1 MIKLRD
7 YQEEALAAVEQA
19 LERGVRRQVLNLAT
33 GLGKTIC
40 FAELIRRRG
49 GTALVLA
56 HRDELITQAV
66 EKICLVHPW
75 VHIGVVKAEVNEA
88 DADVVVASVQSLHE
102 RRLKQWEPDRF
113 DTVIID
119 ECHHATAP
127 SYRRIIDYLQPELLL
142 GVTATPFRGD
152 RLTLAGVFDEIV
164 YSYGILEG
172 IRNGYLVDIEAYRI
186 QTDVDLDGVRTRAG
200 DFHAGELSRAVNNEG
215 RNVAIVQAYRQYA
228 DGKKAIAFTVDVEHA
243 RVLTEVFQHAGIP
256 AAYVHGGMRKEE
268 RKAVLQGLRSGEIRV
283 VCNCNVLTEGF
294 DEPSVEAVILAR
306 PTKSLSLFTQMV
318 GRGTRLHPGKE
329 KLILLDVADNTQRHR
344 VVSVHELVG
353 LKKPLEQGQ
362 RLTTAVVEQEHGL
375 PEIREFM
382 SVVFPELQVEEVPD
396 LLMEFSKTGELP
408 DYDWRDV
415 LDELELLREE
425 DEVYGRERWK
435 FEEEWGGADAPLT
448 SGQRKALEGFQ
459 WPLEEL
465 NRLTRFEASYCID
478 LHLQMMRGWK
488 ERKAKVWSVVL
499 GVTEEEAMRQF
510 SAPWQLKPAT
520 DKQLKLLKRM
530 GVPLPPCDLT
540 AGEASIILDKVLG
553 GDSGAGNRKA
563 N

>member
-1 MIKLRD
+1 LIKLRD
-7 YQEEALAAVEQA
+7 YQEEALSAVEQA
-19 LERGVRRQVLNLAT
+19 LDRGVRRQVLNLAT

-66 EKICLVHPW
+66 EKICLVHPLMN
-75 VHIGVVKAEVNEA
+75 IGVVKAEVNEA

-102 RRLKQWEPDRF
+102 RRLKQWEADRF
-113 DTVIID
+113 ETVIID

-142 GVTATPFRGD
+142 GVTATPYRGD

-200 DFHAGELSRAVNNEG
+200 DFHAGELSRAINNEG
-215 RNVAIVQAYRQYA
+215 RNAAIVQAYRQYA
-228 DGKKAIAFTVDVEHA
+228 DGKKTIAFTVDVEHA
-243 RVLTEVFQHAGIP
+243 RLLAEAFQHAGIP
-256 AAYVHGGMRKEE
+256 AAHVHGGMPKEE
-268 RKAVLQGLRSGEIRV
+268 RKAVLEGLRTGEIRV

-306 PTKSLSLFTQMV
+306 PTKSLSLFTQAV

-329 KLILLDVADNTQRHR
+329 KLLLLDVADNTKRHR

-353 LKKPLEQGQ
+353 LKKPLQQGQ
-362 RLTTAVVEQEHGL
+362 RLTDAVVEQEHGL
-375 PEIREFM
+375 PEIREFFTA
-382 SVVFPELQVEEVPD
+382 VFPQIQVEEVPD
-396 LLMEFSKTGELP
+396 LLMEFAKTGELP

-425 DEVYGRERWK
+425 EETYGRERWR
-435 FEEEWGGADAPLT
+435 FEEE
-448 SGQRKALEGFQ
+448 
-459 WPLEEL
+459 
-465 NRLTRFEASYCID
+465 
-478 LHLQMMRGWK
+478 
-488 ERKAKVWSVVL
+488 
-499 GVTEEEAMRQF
+499 
-510 SAPWQLKPAT
+510 
-520 DKQLKLLKRM
+520 
-530 GVPLPPCDLT
+530 
-540 AGEASIILDKVLG
+540 
-553 GDSGAGNRKA
+553 
-563 N
+563 